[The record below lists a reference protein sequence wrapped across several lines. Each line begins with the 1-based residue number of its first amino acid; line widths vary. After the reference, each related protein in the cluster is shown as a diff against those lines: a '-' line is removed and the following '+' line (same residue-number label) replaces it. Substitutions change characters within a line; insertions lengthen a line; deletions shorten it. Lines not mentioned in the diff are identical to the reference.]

1 MKLKELGGAGRAHGP
16 PPHPLPPPPSALR
29 PQKDSPIYL
38 TARTLGVGPQDR
50 CSTAISQELCVAAA
64 NAVLPRREVHQAS
77 V

>member
-1 MKLKELGGAGRAHGP
+1 MARTRTWDDMSGFSCPNGRG
-16 PPHPLPPPPSALR
+16 LSSRSSL
-29 PQKDSPIYL
+29 
-38 TARTLGVGPQDR
+38 ARTLGVGPQDR